1 MANYHEK
8 VGVTYLLDGQG
19 ASARRFLWRAFSG
32 GPSVTRLAL
41 VGLSF
46 ASHSVFER
54 VLETKRWYERTSR
67 GCESKL
73 EWGNIY
79 GLTKQSG
86 IST

>member
-19 ASARRFLWRAFSG
+19 GSAREFLWRAFSG
-32 GPSVTRLAL
+32 VPSMTRLAL

-46 ASHSVFER
+46 APDSVFER
-54 VLETKRWYERTSR
+54 VLETKRWYERMSR
-67 GCESKL
+67 ECESKL
-73 EWGNIY
+73 KWGKIY
-79 GLTKQSG
+79 GLSKQSG